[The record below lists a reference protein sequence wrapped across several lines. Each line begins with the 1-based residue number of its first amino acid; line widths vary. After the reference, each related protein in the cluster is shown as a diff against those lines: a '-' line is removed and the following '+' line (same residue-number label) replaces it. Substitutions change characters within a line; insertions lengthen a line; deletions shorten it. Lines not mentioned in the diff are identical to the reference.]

1 MDLTNFSFFS
11 SYFPLKLLSTNI
23 LYGVYILYCELT
35 FIHNEFTKQ
44 FTSGKLVTYH
54 IDTKHSTRLIH
65 GNKY

>member
-35 FIHNEFTKQ
+35 FIHNEFT
-44 FTSGKLVTYH
+44 SGKLVTYH